1 MTKTKPKI
9 EYKTKQYTKDDYW
22 FVYDV
27 KKIVYKKYVEQ
38 NWGEWNEIEQ
48 VKMFKDFMDAH
59 SKEIKIIV
67 VDGVKI
73 GFFHGKNIDKNN
85 YVQRNICI
93 LPEYQ
98 GKGIGTNILKKTII
112 LHKDQDIHI
121 RCFKQNPVF
130 NFYKRLGFEVVEELP
145 YHYRLVLR
153 KKEK

>member
-9 EYKTKQYTKDDYW
+9 DYKTKQYTKDDYW

-48 VKMFKDFMDAH
+48 EKMFKDFMDAH